1 LRRIN
6 DALPVAVKMGTMCE
20 TPDNGVQRRPTR
32 RTHPMTRSRKTPQTL
47 AMPERAARS
56 QSLVQAAPLP
66 EESGELEPGHE
77 RMRARPDG
85 YYWQALDG
93 NQEIGP
99 FKTLAEA
106 QADMDSGD
114 AQSWS
119 PGETLSEAESE
130 IGIADWIDPDSGG
143 PAEGHSPPHLGQE

>member
-1 LRRIN
+1 
-6 DALPVAVKMGTMCE
+6 
-20 TPDNGVQRRPTR
+20 
-32 RTHPMTRSRKTPQTL
+32 MTRSRKTPNTQ
-47 AMPERAARS
+47 ADRAERAARA
-56 QSLVQAAPLP
+56 QSLAQPAAAPH
-66 EESGELEPGHE
+66 EEPGELEPGHE

-99 FKTLAEA
+99 FRTLAEA

-114 AQSWS
+114 AHSWM